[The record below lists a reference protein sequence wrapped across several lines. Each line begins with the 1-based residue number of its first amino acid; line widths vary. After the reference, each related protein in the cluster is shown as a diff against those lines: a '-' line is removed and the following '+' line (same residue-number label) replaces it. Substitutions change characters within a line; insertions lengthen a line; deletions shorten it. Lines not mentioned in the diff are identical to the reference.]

1 MMIRYPEIQTTFI
14 FMMVK
19 NLKTILGILFV
30 GVIFVVSQTSQV
42 SAISVKELLGLE
54 KSQDKIESVE
64 EKKLETS
71 KKEKTA
77 ENKNDGDW
85 AKSSATDGILHR
97 QIDLDYVSLLIT
109 NMNVQERSKVL
120 EDPSLFKQVI
130 ENEANN
136 RSTVSA
142 AVSNKLVND
151 RNVEFLMRRGAE
163 NILREAYLNR
173 LVVSKLPKD
182 FPSNEQV
189 SEYFESNKAQFVVPE
204 RVHVWQIF
212 FKKSEGADA
221 DEIIS
226 LKQKAEKII
235 SEIKKGKAD
244 YSNVAISQS
253 EHEQSKALGGYMGL
267 LKTSDLLP
275 ELKESLLKLKEG
287 ELSKPVESASGMHIL
302 KRGKIIEAETLQLS
316 QVEQQIRQ
324 LLINQANNQLRNAI
338 FVQARKE
345 YPQDISDKK
354 LEEWRLRLKT
364 NTN

>member
-1 MMIRYPEIQTTFI
+1 
-14 FMMVK
+14 MVK
-19 NLKTILGILFV
+19 NIKALLGVLLV
-30 GVIFVVSQTSQV
+30 GVIFIISQTSQV

-54 KSQDKIESVE
+54 KSPEKVEVESVE
-64 EKKLETS
+64 KKNSDSSQKETISEKK
-71 KKEKTA
+71 
-77 ENKNDGDW
+77 ENGDW
-85 AKSSATDGILHR
+85 AKTSDNETLQHR

-109 NMNVQERSKVL
+109 NMNEQERLKIL
-120 EDPSLFKQVI
+120 EEPGLFKQVI

-173 LVVSKLPKD
+173 LVMSKLPKD
-182 FPSNEQV
+182 FPSEEQV
-189 SEYFESNKAQFVVPE
+189 SEYFEANKEQFVVPE

-212 FKKSEGADA
+212 FKKSEDAKEITALKKKADKLLS
-221 DEIIS
+221 D
-226 LKQKAEKII
+226 
-235 SEIKKGKAD
+235 IKKGKAD

-275 ELKESLLKLKEG
+275 EMKEPLLKLKEG
-287 ELSKPVESASGMHIL
+287 ELSKSVESDSGIHIL
-302 KRGKIIEAETLQLS
+302 KRGKILKSETLQLL
-316 QVEQQIRQ
+316 QVKQQIRQ
-324 LLINQANNQLRNAI
+324 LLMKQANNQLRNAI
-338 FVQARKE
+338 FIQARKE
-345 YPQDISDKK
+345 YPQEISDKK

-364 NTN
+364 NMN